1 MFRESI
7 QKMIERLDPPTGATG
22 ILMGFDGI
30 SVDSYS
36 RPGTPDVQTVSMAL
50 THVIAQVKRS
60 TQGAHLG
67 QFREMEVKTDKLA
80 LLIRIV
86 TDRYFLVLGV
96 SPEGNLGK
104 ARYLLRLLSPQILAQ
119 L

>member
-1 MFRESI
+1 
-7 QKMIERLDPPTGATG
+7 
-22 ILMGFDGI
+22 
-30 SVDSYS
+30 
-36 RPGTPDVQTVSMAL
+36 MAL